1 MGQGGFEELQA
12 WQRSKDLAVG
22 IYRFTEEGA
31 ISKAFGLREQLR
43 RSAVSV
49 PSNLAEGDERGTD
62 KEAVRFFYIAKRF
75 DQGKADGV
83 KCLAVAP
90 GPAVSAFLVPNAIF
104 SLNFMHRGARILFK
118 FFHIDTQ
125 GSEFTLCLLPQV
137 P

>member
-49 PSNLAEGDERGTD
+49 PSNLAEGDDRGTD
-62 KEAVRFFYIAKRF
+62 KEAVRFFYIAK
-75 DQGKADGV
+75 GS
-83 KCLAVAP
+83 LAELRTQLRI
-90 GPAVSAFLVPNAIF
+90 AFEVGYLRKEDFTAMDDECNRIGR
-104 SLNFMHRGARILFK
+104 MIGALIRARRM
-118 FFHIDTQ
+118 
-125 GSEFTLCLLPQV
+125 G
-137 P
+137 